1 MHVLCVVCAVCA
13 VCCVRCVQYMQCVVC
28 SVCCVL
34 CVQCALCAVCAVC
47 SVCCV
52 QCALWPVGPFT
63 HTNPIYSH
71 FMIHACLVLLSMSWM
86 QPDTPHLQQKEA
98 EEMERVLKECT
109 KELQQKD
116 SILEPTTARTLE
128 QFVQV
133 GGTLEDAVD
142 LMVGSF
148 ADLPTSLNKM
158 MELLHLS
165 GTY

>member
-1 MHVLCVVCAVCA
+1 MCTVPCDICDSDTRILSGMPS
-13 VCCVRCVQYMQCVVC
+13 MQ
-28 SVCCVL
+28 
-34 CVQCALCAVCAVC
+34 
-47 SVCCV
+47 
-52 QCALWPVGPFT
+52 
-63 HTNPIYSH
+63 
-71 FMIHACLVLLSMSWM
+71 WM
-86 QPDTPHLQQKEA
+86 RPDTPHLQQKEA

-165 GTY
+165 GTLCHIMGGVGPLAPPNMLQL